1 MLTQLSDTDETPIPL
16 GIATVLDQYAD
27 VFENPTELPPD
38 RLCNHKI
45 TLMPGAKPVN
55 LRPYRYSYF
64 QKVEMEKIIDELLKA
79 SIIQP
84 STSPYASPVLLVKKK
99 ARSVELKKN

>member
-1 MLTQLSDTDETPIPL
+1 MHLGWCAPCRQEIEVEKEIKEGSEVIVAHVMLTQLEDTDETPIPL

-55 LRPYRYSYF
+55 LRPHRYSYF
-64 QKVEMEKIIDELLKA
+64 LF
-79 SIIQP
+79 
-84 STSPYASPVLLVKKK
+84 
-99 ARSVELKKN
+99 RR